1 MTAVLPPPV
10 ADIKNRINELSEQDR
25 MVLDEVLRVEREN
38 DTDAGLP
45 WPWALLDQ
53 RKQALEQGRSRAIS
67 LEELSSRLR
76 TRRTARS

>member
-1 MTAVLPPPV
+1 MPAVLPPLV
-10 ADIKNRINELSEQDR
+10 ADIKHRISELSEQDR
-25 MVLDEVLRVEREN
+25 MLLDEVLRVEREH

-53 RKQALEQGRSRAIS
+53 RKEALEQGCSRAIS

-76 TRRTARS
+76 TRRVTTS